1 MFIKDKSKYGF
12 QETVKI
18 VKDFL
23 KGRNFEIFA
32 EIDHRKNAINA
43 GMDMQNETV
52 LIFGSPSA
60 GTLLMEENPEIGI
73 ELPARLLIYSTNDNV
88 YLLYKNP
95 EELIDTYKIMDQ
107 KEVLKK
113 LKVLFDNVINAV
125 S

>member
-12 QETVKI
+12 QDTVKI

-23 KGRNFEIFA
+23 KSRNFEIFA

-52 LIFGSPSA
+52 LIFGSPSS

-73 ELPARLLIYSTNDNV
+73 ELPAKLLIYSTNNDV

-95 EELIDTYKIMDQ
+95 EELIDTYKIRDQ
-107 KEVLKK
+107 KDVLKK
-113 LKVLFDNVINAV
+113 LKVLFDNIINTV

>member
-1 MFIKDKSKYGF
+1 MFIKTKSRYGF

-18 VKDFL
+18 IKDFL
-23 KGRNFEIFA
+23 KEKDVDVFA
-32 EIDHRKNAINA
+32 EIDHRRNAIKV

-52 LIFGSPSA
+52 LIFGSPSG

-73 ELPARLLIYSTNDNV
+73 ELPAKLLVYSTNDDV

-95 EELIDTYKIMDQ
+95 EELIDTYKIRDY

-113 LKVLFDNVINAV
+113 LKVLFDNITNAV